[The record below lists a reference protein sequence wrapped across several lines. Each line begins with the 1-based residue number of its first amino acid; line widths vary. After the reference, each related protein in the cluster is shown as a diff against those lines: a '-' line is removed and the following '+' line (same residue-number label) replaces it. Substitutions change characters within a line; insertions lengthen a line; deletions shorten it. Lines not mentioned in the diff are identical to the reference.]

1 MHNVVRHIH
10 VSMVSFLHGLYC
22 YYSISAYSFHD
33 YLSLCGQ
40 LAGEISLQ
48 LSLKRFPSLG
58 LQTNGNESNAILSR
72 FRSNRKLTWTI
83 YHWSV
88 ILRSFSVVSNLAKRN
103 ANGFF
108 KVLLPFSYLLNSR
121 HPVRKSKFGT
131 CAVTGYC
138 SFNSSDKGT
147 LHTYIYQSWI
157 FCVHSFPSALLPVH
171 VRSQS
176 WRSTAAFVPSLSF
189 LSGGSLDPGLSL
201 CSFLS
206 ISTTG
211 SFGPSLARATHVSFG
226 SISTR
231 CPRGSW
237 DTCHVCPHPGLSTI
251 ITIWTRLNRLQKKK
265 QKI

>member
-1 MHNVVRHIH
+1 
-10 VSMVSFLHGLYC
+10 MVSFLHGLYC
-22 YYSISAYSFHD
+22 CYSISAYSFHD
-33 YLSLCGQ
+33 YLGWRGR

-48 LSLKRFPSLG
+48 LSLKRFPSLDPPP
-58 LQTNGNESNAILSR
+58 NGNESNAAIKSR
-72 FRSNRKLTWTI
+72 FRQNQNLTWAI

-88 ILRSFSVVSNLAKRN
+88 ILKSFIVVSPIERD

-108 KVLLPFSYLLNSR
+108 KVLLPSSHLLNSR

-138 SFNSSDKGT
+138 SFKSSDIVT
-147 LHTYIYQSWI
+147 LRTYIYQSWI
-157 FCVHSFPSALLPVH
+157 FCVQSFPCALLPVH

-176 WRSTAAFVPSLSF
+176 GRSTVAFVSSRSF
-189 LSGGSLDPGLSL
+189 LSGGSLDPRLSL

-206 ISTTG
+206 ISTTW
-211 SFGPSLARATHVSFG
+211 SLGPGFPWATQVSFG

-231 CPRGSW
+231 CPGGAW

-251 ITIWTRLNRLQKKK
+251 ITGWTRLNRLQKTENLITKC
-265 QKI
+265 